1 MSQLFIS
8 DDQNTGVST
17 SASILPMNIQGSLP
31 FRLTGLILLSMG
43 LSGKTAKLEIWVSE
57 FNGDNIGGGL
67 DMAIW
72 ILCW

>member
-1 MSQLFIS
+1 MSWLFAS
-8 DDQNTGVST
+8 GDQNIGA
-17 SASILPMNIQGSLP
+17 SASALVLPMNIQGSLP

-57 FNGDNIGGGL
+57 FNGNNIGGGL

-72 ILCW
+72 ILCL